1 MRKVAEGEKVH
12 LEEKVYATMTSDGT
26 LIIEYITEG
35 PLGQDRAR
43 CIGLSSIGAQ
53 ALLDLLANGEAVEH
67 SVQSDICPRCEGTGK
82 YQRLGFAPTDC
93 ALCNGT
99 GKCR

>member
-1 MRKVAEGEKVH
+1 MVKVQEGEKVR
-12 LEEKVYATMTSDGT
+12 LEENRFATITSEGT

-43 CIGLSSIGAQ
+43 CIGLSPTGAQ

-67 SVQSDICPRCEGTGK
+67 SVQ
-82 YQRLGFAPTDC
+82 RLGGRNAI
-93 ALCNGT
+93 
-99 GKCR
+99 CRSKRR

>member
-1 MRKVAEGEKVH
+1 MRKVAEGEKVC
-12 LEEKVYATMTSDGT
+12 LEEHRFATTTSEGT

-43 CIGLSSIGAQ
+43 CIGLSPIGAQ

-67 SVQSDICPRCEGTGK
+67 SVQRTDGTDMSIIGAEEWGDDSSEDDE
-82 YQRLGFAPTDC
+82 L
-93 ALCNGT
+93 
-99 GKCR
+99 

>member
-1 MRKVAEGEKVH
+1 MIKVEEGQKVQ
-12 LEEKVYATMTSDGT
+12 LEENRFATITSEGT

-43 CIGLSSIGAQ
+43 CIGLSSVGAQ

-67 SVQSDICPRCEGTGK
+67 SVHPTLLCTCFKNNLGTIERPAQNCPTHNPQSG
-82 YQRLGFAPTDC
+82 
-93 ALCNGT
+93 
-99 GKCR
+99 